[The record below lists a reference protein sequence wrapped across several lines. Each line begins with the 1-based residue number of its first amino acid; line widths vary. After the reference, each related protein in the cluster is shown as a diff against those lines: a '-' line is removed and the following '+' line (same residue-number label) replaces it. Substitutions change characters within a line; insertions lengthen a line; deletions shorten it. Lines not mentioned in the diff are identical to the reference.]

1 MDVAEVV
8 VRVCV
13 RRVDRCGRCVLT
25 QRGCIPV
32 QPRREGPHH
41 SCSGGYAADYHAV
54 LAHGDCAADGRQGLP
69 CSTRARGLPADGR
82 QGLPCSTRAR
92 GLPADGR
99 QGLPCSTRARRLC
112 GGRKAGRPRG
122 LLGGGV
128 GGGAQRRHRLWS
140 KWMLPRPKRYL
151 RTAVPGVPIGVAPRV
166 PLRCRR
172 RRNACASRAVRAYA
186 ATGASRAS
194 VLRQLSRGCPRV
206 LTPAPPPASTP
217 EFPNPPRSG
226 EHSGM

>member
-13 RRVDRCGRCVLT
+13 RRVDRRGRCVLT

-32 QPRREGPHH
+32 PPRREGPHH
-41 SCSGGYAADYHAV
+41 SCSGGYAADCRAV

-69 CSTRARGLPADGR
+69 CSTRAR
-82 QGLPCSTRAR
+82 
-92 GLPADGR
+92 
-99 QGLPCSTRARRLC
+99 RLC
-112 GGRKAGRPRG
+112 GGRKAGTAVQYSRTGTAGGRKAGRPRG

-166 PLRCRR
+166 PLCCRR
-172 RRNACASRAVRAYA
+172 RRNTCASRAVRAYA

-194 VLRQLSRGCPRV
+194 VLRHAEPRLRV
-206 LTPAPPPASTP
+206 GTHASPTAASTP

-226 EHSGM
+226 EHSGT